1 MNKWEFFYTEK
12 ETYIGK
18 KEILENQLENNG
30 KHEWYQEP
38 LPV

>member
-1 MNKWEFFYTEK
+1 MRIFLYRKGNLHRKK
-12 ETYIGK
+12 RDLGK
-18 KEILENQLENNG
+18 SVRKNG